1 MKLLLFAIG
10 FIVGGMSGITT
21 MCLVQVNRDTEELM
35 RKESTSYEKENKS
48 I

>member
-10 FIVGGMSGITT
+10 FIVGGMNGIAT

>member
-10 FIVGGMSGITT
+10 FLVGGMCGIAT
-21 MCLVQVNRDTEELM
+21 MCLVQVNRDTEEIM

-48 I
+48 V

>member
-10 FIVGGMSGITT
+10 FVVGGMCGIAT
-21 MCLVQVNRDTEELM
+21 MCLVQVNRDTEEQI
-35 RKESTSYEKENKS
+35 RKEATSYEKENKS